1 MAARGPHISELFD
14 LTGRVAMVTGGAQNL
29 GLDMAEALGEAGA
42 DLVITSR
49 KIDKAERTAGEL
61 RERVG
66 VDVLP
71 LALDITDTE
80 LVASVFERVAD
91 ECGRLDVLVNNAG
104 GTRLS
109 EDSGVRVE
117 DRSPEDFAHVVNL
130 NLVGTFHCCRWALPI
145 MQKRQSGSIINIS
158 SISGMVGRDRWVY
171 EGSEE
176 MIPNFSDYT
185 AAKGGIIAFTRDLAA
200 QAGEDGIRA
209 NCISPGGFERGQPE
223 EFIRRYNSHVMLG
236 RMGRDG
242 VDLKGAVVYLASD
255 ASAYVTAQNLAVDGG
270 FTSWS

>member
-1 MAARGPHISELFD
+1 MPARGPHISELFD

-49 KIDKAERTAGEL
+49 KLTKAEHSAKEL
-61 RERVG
+61 SDRIG

-71 LALDITDTE
+71 LPLDITDTD
-80 LVASVFERVAD
+80 LVEETFERVAE

-109 EDSGVRVE
+109 EDSGVLVAE
-117 DRSPEDFAHVVNL
+117 RSPEDFAWVVNL
-130 NLVGTFHCCRWALPI
+130 NLVGTFHCCHWAVPI
-145 MQKRQSGSIINIS
+145 MKEQASGSIINIS

-176 MIPNFSDYT
+176 MIPNFADYT

-200 QAGEDGIRA
+200 ECGAYGIRA

-223 EFIRRYNSHVMLG
+223 EFIKRYNSHVMLG

>member
-1 MAARGPHISELFD
+1 MAARGPHVSELFD

-42 DLVITSR
+42 DLIITSR
-49 KIDKAERTAGEL
+49 QPEKAQKIAERLADRL
-61 RERVG
+61 G
-66 VDVLP
+66 VQVLP
-71 LALDITDTE
+71 LGLDINDAE
-80 LVASVFERVAD
+80 SVEAAFAAGEERY
-91 ECGRLDVLVNNAG
+91 GRLDVLVNNAG

-109 EDSGVRVE
+109 ERSGVSAE
-117 DRSPEDFAHVVNL
+117 DRSPDDFAYVVHL
-130 NLVGTFHCCRWALPI
+130 NIVGTFLCCRAAARI
-145 MQKRQSGSIINIS
+145 MKRQQSGSIINIA

-171 EGSEE
+171 EGSEQ
-176 MIPNFSDYT
+176 MIPNMSDYT
-185 AAKGGIIAFTRDLAA
+185 AAKGGIIAYTKDFAA
-200 QAGEDGIRA
+200 ENGRHGIRA

-255 ASAYVTAQNLAVDGG
+255 ASAYVTAHNLPVDGG

>member
-1 MAARGPHISELFD
+1 MSARGPHVNELFD

-49 KIDKAERTAGEL
+49 EIQKAQGMAGKL
-61 RERVG
+61 RERLG
-66 VDVLP
+66 VRVLP
-71 LALDITDTE
+71 LALDITE
-80 LVASVFERVAD
+80 GESVEAAFARV
-91 ECGRLDVLVNNAG
+91 EEEYGRLDVLVNNAG

-109 EDSGVRVE
+109 EDSGVSVE
-117 DRSPEDFAHVVNL
+117 DRSPEDFAWVVRL
-130 NLVGTFHCCRWALPI
+130 NIVGTFLCCREAVRI
-145 MQKRQSGSIINIS
+145 MKRHGGGSIINVG
-158 SISGMVGRDRWVY
+158 SISGMIGRDRWVY
-171 EGSEE
+171 EGSED
-176 MIPNFSDYT
+176 MIPNMSDYT
-185 AAKGGIIAFTRDLAA
+185 AAKGGIIAYTRDLAA
-200 QAGEDGIRA
+200 ENGRHGIRV

-255 ASAYVTAQNLAVDGG
+255 ASAYVTAHNLPVDGG

>member
-1 MAARGPHISELFD
+1 MPARGPHISELFD

-49 KIDKAERTAGEL
+49 KLEKAERSANEL
-61 RERVG
+61 SDRIG

-71 LALDITDTE
+71 LRLDITEPD
-80 LVASVFERVAD
+80 LVEEVFGRVAD

-117 DRSPEDFAHVVNL
+117 DRSPEDFAWVVHL
-130 NLVGTFHCCRWALPI
+130 NLVGTFHCCRSALPI
-145 MQKRQSGSIINIS
+145 MQNQQSGSIINIS

-171 EGSEE
+171 EGSED

-185 AAKGGIIAFTRDLAA
+185 AAKGGIIAFTLDLAA

-209 NCISPGGFERGQPE
+209 NCISPGGFERGQPA
-223 EFIRRYNSHVMLG
+223 EFIKRYNSHVMLG
-236 RMGRDG
+236 RMGKDG

-255 ASAYVTAQNLAVDGG
+255 ASAYVTAQNLTVDGG

>member
-1 MAARGPHISELFD
+1 MPARGPHISELFD

-49 KIDKAERTAGEL
+49 QLEKAQGAAKDLSGRI
-61 RERVG
+61 G
-66 VDVLP
+66 VHVLP
-71 LALDITDTE
+71 LALDITDSDSVETAF
-80 LVASVFERVAD
+80 ASVVD
-91 ECGRLDVLVNNAG
+91 EYDRLDVLVNNAG
-104 GTRLS
+104 GARLS
-109 EDSGVRVE
+109 EDSGVTAA
-117 DRSPEDFAHVVNL
+117 DRSPDDFAYVVNL
-130 NLVGTFHCCRWALPI
+130 NIVGTFNCCREAVRI
-145 MQKRQSGSIINIS
+145 MKRQQSGSIINIG

-176 MIPNFSDYT
+176 MVPNMSDYT
-185 AAKGGIIAFTRDLAA
+185 SAKGGIIAYTRDLAA
-200 QAGEDGIRA
+200 ENGKHGIRV

-255 ASAYVTAQNLAVDGG
+255 AAAYVTAQNLAVDGG